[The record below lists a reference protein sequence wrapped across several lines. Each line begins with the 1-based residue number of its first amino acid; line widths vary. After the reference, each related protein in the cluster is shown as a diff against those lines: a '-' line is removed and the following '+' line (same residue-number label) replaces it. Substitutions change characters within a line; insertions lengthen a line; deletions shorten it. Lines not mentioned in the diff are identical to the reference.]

1 MGTYNGWSNRE
12 TWNLYTWLTND
23 EGLER
28 EVLNLIAD
36 FRQDNL
42 GMYETKQGFIAD
54 VALGLKEWAYSHT
67 VDVYGAKG
75 INAWVRDVLTG
86 ELEAIDFEQVV
97 TPWVDD
103 NYTEEEIANG

>member
-1 MGTYNGWSNRE
+1 MGTYNGWTNRE

-28 EVLNLIAD
+28 QVLNIIAD

-42 GMYETKQGFIAD
+42 EMYATKQGFITV
-54 VALGLKEWAYSHT
+54 VALELKDWMYNHT

-86 ELEAIDFEQVV
+86 ELEAIDYEQII
-97 TPWVDD
+97 TPFVED
-103 NYTEEEIANG
+103 NFTDEELTMN